1 METSLE
7 RDVNADENILGTQEG
22 EGSSARSI
30 HVTKEGESVLE
41 RGQWEGTR
49 GTLLWWVYTVLS
61 EDGAEITGEP
71 TGARSDPNL
80 HASWHIH
87 HLSAMLCLLC

>member
-1 METSLE
+1 MG
-7 RDVNADENILGTQEG
+7 RDPRDFIVV
-22 EGSSARSI
+22 R
-30 HVTKEGESVLE
+30 
-41 RGQWEGTR
+41 
-49 GTLLWWVYTVLS
+49 VYRVGVKS

>member
-1 METSLE
+1 
-7 RDVNADENILGTQEG
+7 
-22 EGSSARSI
+22 
-30 HVTKEGESVLE
+30 VTKEGECPRE
-41 RGQWEGTR
+41 RAMGRDLRDFFVVGVK
-49 GTLLWWVYTVLS
+49 GVKS

-71 TGARSDPNL
+71 SGARSDPNL